1 MSLDTSQDGVLQL
14 DEIQKG
20 MDKFIEW
27 FSVTQGRGPDWQRL
41 IDSIDMNKDGQIDWD
56 EFMTAAT
63 NRYRLVMNEENLRT
77 AFNVLD
83 IDGNNTISL
92 DELKVCFSYS
102 NLDHENC

>member
-1 MSLDTSQDGVLQL
+1 
-14 DEIQKG
+14 
-20 MDKFIEW
+20 
-27 FSVTQGRGPDWQRL
+27 
-41 IDSIDMNKDGQIDWD
+41 
-56 EFMTAAT
+56 MTAAT